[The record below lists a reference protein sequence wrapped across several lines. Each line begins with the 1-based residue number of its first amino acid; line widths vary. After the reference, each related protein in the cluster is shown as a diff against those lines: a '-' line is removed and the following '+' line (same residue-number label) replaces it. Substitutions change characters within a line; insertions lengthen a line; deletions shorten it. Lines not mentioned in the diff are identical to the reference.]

1 MAIQRYSPH
10 MEKIDYGYERP
21 VLRQSDTGQWCQYA
35 DLAWYRRRYLM
46 SLILNVVVVLTCAGM
61 AAYLVTGKHA
71 PTESTAVMVP
81 MGAGEKAELLKA
93 LNEAR
98 KGRDDFQK
106 LSANY
111 KRQIQVLLKA
121 VDDDDRQLEALQQR
135 GKALDQLNKEQALK
149 MGNAQETIIAA
160 KRVLGPLGA
169 QHVQVVER

>member
-1 MAIQRYSPH
+1 MIQRFDIGGN
-10 MEKIDYGYERP
+10 EWGT
-21 VLRQSDTGQWCQYA
+21 VLRNDGKGEFCYASD
-35 DLAWYRRRYLM
+35 LLLYRRRYLM
-46 SLILNVVVVLTCAGM
+46 SLILNVVVVLACAGM

-81 MGAGEKAELLKA
+81 MGAGEKAELLNE

-121 VDDDDRQLEALQQR
+121 VEDDDRQLEALQQR

-149 MGNAQETIIAA
+149 MGNAQETIVAA
-160 KRVLGPLGA
+160 KKVLGPLGVS
-169 QHVQVVER
+169 HIQVVER